1 MYLHGDIFVLSIS
14 IATTLMQRI
23 QIGQSRMSVL
33 VPNDI
38 MLIHW
43 RSSFL
48 QLKIIIRMTQGSL
61 ISSYHMLFLIE
72 DWIFMEVHICLWK
85 SSYWIKL
92 GPENIHYTY
101 TLNIYD
107 IFWTDVYLW
116 ISCFHHGKLD
126 RKTRK
131 LV

>member
-61 ISSYHMLFLIE
+61 ISSYAFFNRGLNFHGGPYM
-72 DWIFMEVHICLWK
+72 FMEILLLNKVRPRK
-85 SSYWIKL
+85 
-92 GPENIHYTY
+92 Y
-101 TLNIYD
+101 TLYIYIKYMTHNIKY
-107 IFWTDVYLW
+107 IRYF
-116 ISCFHHGKLD
+116 LD
-126 RKTRK
+126 RSLSLDLLFPSWKIR
-131 LV
+131 